1 MCALVCVSVRD
12 QNRET
17 ETDKN
22 REQRETQTEEV
33 KREQSDMGGGAHT
46 AWGWQ
51 AAGTANVRSAFP
63 WSEWQSRLPGMLTV
77 HQI

>member
-1 MCALVCVSVRD
+1 MCTRVCICERPKQRNRD
-12 QNRET
+12 R
-17 ETDKN
+17 DKN